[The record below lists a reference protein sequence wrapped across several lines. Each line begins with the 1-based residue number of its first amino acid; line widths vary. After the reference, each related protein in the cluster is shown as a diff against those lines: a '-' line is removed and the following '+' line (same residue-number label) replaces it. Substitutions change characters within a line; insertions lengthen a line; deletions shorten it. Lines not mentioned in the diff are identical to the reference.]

1 MRRKIKAALD
11 RQDIRDYFDIEFLLR
26 QGAELNIG
34 KKQAKEMNKTAND
47 FTERDFKVSLGSL
60 LEPEMR
66 KYYVDNKFSYLTQ
79 KLFSHDF
86 SQ

>member
-26 QGAELNIG
+26 QGAELNIS
-34 KKQAKEMNKTAND
+34 KKQAEEMNKAAND
-47 FTERDFKVSLGSL
+47 FTERDFKVLLASL
-60 LEPEMR
+60 LKPEMR

-79 KLFSHDF
+79 TLSSRNFP
-86 SQ
+86 Q